1 MPGTGTL
8 NGWTIGFIGL
18 GLMGRPMAEN
28 LLSSGAR
35 VVGHNRSRAAVEDL
49 RARGLR
55 PARSPGEVA
64 GATDAV
70 ILMLPDT
77 DAVEEVLLG
86 DRGVVAGLRAD
97 ALVIDMGTTAVMPT
111 RRFAAEVSG
120 AGGRYVDAPV
130 SGGAVGARE
139 ATLSIMAGGAP
150 DAFERARPVLETLGR
165 NVSHIGDVGA
175 GQVAKTVNQVI
186 VGLTIGAVSEALILA
201 ETAGVDPARVRDALM
216 GGFATSRILE
226 LHGKRMIDG
235 DFEPGGRAR
244 TQRKDMFEAAEFAAA
259 LGIELPALNLN
270 LELYDRLLER
280 GWGDLD
286 HSALYKLVKDV
297 QKP

>member
-1 MPGTGTL
+1 
-8 NGWTIGFIGL
+8 
-18 GLMGRPMAEN
+18 
-28 LLSSGAR
+28 
-35 VVGHNRSRAAVEDL
+35 
-49 RARGLR
+49 
-55 PARSPGEVA
+55 
-64 GATDAV
+64 
-70 ILMLPDT
+70 
-77 DAVEEVLLG
+77 
-86 DRGVVAGLRAD
+86 
-97 ALVIDMGTTAVMPT
+97 
-111 RRFAAEVSG
+111 
-120 AGGRYVDAPV
+120 
-130 SGGAVGARE
+130 
-139 ATLSIMAGGAP
+139 MAGGSPEDFAHLEP
-150 DAFERARPVLETLGR
+150 VMAHLARRFTLMGP
-165 NVSHIGDVGA
+165 VGA
-175 GQVAKTVNQVI
+175 GQTAKLVNQVI

-235 DFEPGGRAR
+235 DFKPGGRAR